1 MITLTS
7 FILGSFFGIIVMII
21 IYKVKNK
28 HYLKIKEIVSP
39 LEEQLQEFKSTIDD
53 AFNEEEAQRKS
64 LKLQIGQLSE
74 FSQKLDDRA
83 KDLSAAFRGDNKIQ
97 GNWGER
103 VLENILENSGLR
115 KEWDYKREKVL
126 QDDRG
131 RPDVIVKIPDD
142 GVVIIDSKLSF
153 NSYRDYTNED
163 NPALRDQYL
172 KELIKSTEEHVK
184 KLGKKSYW
192 ATKEYKTPEFVLMFF
207 PIDNLFHVVI
217 DNKKEIYDYA
227 YNHNIILVGPSTLMA
242 ALKTISSL
250 WRNIKLASDAEKIS
264 DISGKMY
271 DKFKLFIDDIL
282 DVQNKLNLAYR
293 KNTSALSKLAFGKGN
308 LTDMAFKIKDLG
320 SKNTK
325 EINIS
330 KVEEETTKAHLL
342 LDSSEL
348 EEMKEDN

>member
-1 MITLTS
+1 MFNFITFS
-7 FILGSFFGIIVMII
+7 LGLIFGVIITCLIFKI
-21 IYKVKNK
+21 KNK
-28 HYLKIKEIVSP
+28 HYSKIEEIVSP
-39 LEEQLQEFKSTIDD
+39 LEEQLQEFKTTIDQ
-53 AFNEEEAQRKS
+53 AFATEDNQRKS
-64 LKLQIGQLSE
+64 LKDEIVLLSE

-115 KEWDYKREKVL
+115 KEWDYKREKIL

-142 GVVIIDSKLSF
+142 GVIIIDSKLSF
-153 NSYRDYTNED
+153 NSYRDYTNEQ
-163 NPALRDQYL
+163 NPNIREQHL
-172 KELIKSTEEHVK
+172 KNLIKSTEEHIK

-192 ATKEYKTPEFVLMFF
+192 ATKDYQTPEFVLMFF

-250 WRNIKLASDAEKIS
+250 WRNIKLAGDAEKIS
-264 DISGKMY
+264 EISGKMY
-271 DKFKLFIDDIL
+271 DKFKLFLDDISE
-282 DVQNKLNLAYR
+282 VQNKLNLAYR
-293 KNTSALSKLAFGKGN
+293 KNTEALSKLTWRKRKF
-308 LTDMAFKIKDLG
+308 D
-320 SKNTK
+320 
-325 EINIS
+325 
-330 KVEEETTKAHLL
+330 
-342 LDSSEL
+342 
-348 EEMKEDN
+348 